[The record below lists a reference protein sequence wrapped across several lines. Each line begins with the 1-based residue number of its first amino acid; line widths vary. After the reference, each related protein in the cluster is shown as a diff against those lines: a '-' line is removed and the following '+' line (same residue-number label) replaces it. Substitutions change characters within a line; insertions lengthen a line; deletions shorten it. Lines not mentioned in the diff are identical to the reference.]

1 MFLFQAQYIY
11 QDISLQFWYIQC
23 LSDCSG
29 SKFSVSLPKWP
40 INRIFQLTVLKY
52 ILWISGDNDL
62 RPGDNEDYKFELT
75 DPDELYE
82 IFKYLLT
89 EAKKI
94 ENVVVLLCS
103 MLPSI
108 ENQQHNECY
117 FLEMDERLKLL
128 VDSPSNLIH
137 FSKSFRNS
145 VGQIKRH
152 LYQDDGVHLNPEGT
166 DVMAKQIFNYVM
178 RIRKDRFQ

>member
-1 MFLFQAQYIY
+1 M
-11 QDISLQFWYIQC
+11 
-23 LSDCSG
+23 
-29 SKFSVSLPKWP
+29 
-40 INRIFQLTVLKY
+40 
-52 ILWISGDNDL
+52 
-62 RPGDNEDYKFELT
+62 T
-75 DPDELYE
+75 DPDELYD

-94 ENVVVLLCS
+94 KNVVVLLCS

-108 ENQQHNECY
+108 ENQQNNESY
-117 FLEMDERLKLL
+117 FLDFDERLKLL
-128 VDSPSNLIH
+128 VETPSDLIH

-152 LYQDDGVHLNPEGT
+152 LYQDDGVHLNSKGT

-178 RIRKDRFQ
+178 RIPKNRFQ